1 MEYRFHDGPR
11 TPVDTVLGSS
21 IQLEQHSLLV
31 SGDAAQ
37 VVRAP
42 HRPGGYRV
50 TVATGRSYTPWV
62 RRVEVE

>member
-1 MEYRFHDGPR
+1 
-11 TPVDTVLGSS
+11 VDTVLGSS
-21 IQLEQHSLLV
+21 NQLEQHSLLV

-50 TVATGRSYTPWV
+50 TLATGRSYTPWV

>member
-1 MEYRFHDGPR
+1 MDRQ
-11 TPVDTVLGSS
+11 
-21 IQLEQHSLLV
+21 IQAIGTAFLIGFAILA
-31 SGDAAQ
+31 GGAGYWQ

-50 TVATGRSYTPWV
+50 TLATGRSYTPWV